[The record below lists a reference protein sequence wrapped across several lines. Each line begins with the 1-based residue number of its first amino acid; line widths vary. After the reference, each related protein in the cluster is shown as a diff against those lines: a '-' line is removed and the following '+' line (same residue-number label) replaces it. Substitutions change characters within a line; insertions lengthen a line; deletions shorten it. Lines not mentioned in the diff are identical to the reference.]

1 MHTTVVP
8 LEETRHLLTITQ
20 LLVGPAAGSLLRAL
34 KEMEAP
40 DRQTRQEHRAKS
52 YALAAY
58 SWARDNGG
66 PRDNPGKDP
75 ASALLDAAETA
86 QGLFTEVGIARV
98 LVDHA
103 AFIAGRTLRAVLVW
117 LLITR
122 GYVTARERL
131 TEAIT
136 RMRVLD
142 AAWLARVATA

>member
-8 LEETRHLLTITQ
+8 LGETRNLLTIAQ
-20 LLVGPAAGSLLRAL
+20 LLVGPTTGALLRAL

-40 DRQTRQEHRAKS
+40 DRQALQEHRAKS
-52 YALAAY
+52 YALSAY

-66 PRDNPGKDP
+66 TRDNPGKDP

-86 QGLFTEVGIARV
+86 QGLFTEVGIAHV
-98 LVDHA
+98 LVDHS
-103 AFIAGRTLRAVLVW
+103 AFIAARALRAVLVW

-131 TEAIT
+131 TAAVART
-136 RMRVLD
+136 RALD